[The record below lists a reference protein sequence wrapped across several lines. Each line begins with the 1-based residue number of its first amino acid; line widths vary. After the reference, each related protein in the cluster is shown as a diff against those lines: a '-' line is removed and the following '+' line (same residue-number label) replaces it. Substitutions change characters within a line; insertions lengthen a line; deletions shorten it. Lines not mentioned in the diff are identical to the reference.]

1 MRYIT
6 FDAPGEPEVLRVAR
20 TEAPLARSGDVVIA
34 VEAAGVCRADT
45 LQRRGAYAPPSGASS
60 VLGLEVAG
68 AITTVGSDVSEWSA
82 GDRVCAL
89 CNGGGYAETVIVPAG
104 QALPIPAGWNAIE
117 AATLPENMFT
127 VYDAIFTRARLR
139 AGETILVHGASS
151 GIGTTAVMLARAF
164 GARVIGT
171 AGSAEKCEAS
181 VRLGADRAIDYRNED
196 FVTEALSATDGRGV
210 DVILDIVGGDY
221 LARDI
226 RCLAL
231 DGRVACIASAR
242 GRTCEIDLAT
252 FLSRRATIFGS
263 SLRPRS
269 GEQKAAIAHELAH
282 RVWPLL
288 PARDRIIPVIDS
300 VFSFEDVVQ
309 AHARMESSLHIG
321 KIVLIP

>member
-20 TEAPLARSGDVVIA
+20 TEAPLPRSGDIAVA

-68 AITTVGSDVSEWSA
+68 TITAVGSDVSEWRV

-89 CNGGGYAETVIVPAG
+89 CNGGGYAQTVIVPAG
-104 QALPIPAGWNAIE
+104 QALPIPAGWTAIE
-117 AATLPENMFT
+117 AAALPENMFT
-127 VYDAIFTRARLR
+127 VYDNIFTRARLR

-171 AGSAEKCEAS
+171 AGSAQKCEAS
-181 VRLGADRAIDYRNED
+181 IRLGADRAIDYRNED
-196 FVTEALSATDGRGV
+196 FVTQALDATDGRGV

-221 LARDI
+221 LARDM

-231 DGRVACIASAR
+231 DGRIACIASAR
-242 GRTCEIDLAT
+242 GRTSEIDLAVL
-252 FLSRRATIFGS
+252 LSRRATILGS
-263 SLRPRS
+263 GLRPRS
-269 GEQKAAIAHELAH
+269 GEQKAAIAHELAV

-288 PARDRIIPVIDS
+288 PARDRIVPVIDS
-300 VFSFEDVVQ
+300 VFPIEDVVQ

-321 KIVLIP
+321 KIVLVP

>member
-1 MRYIT
+1 M
-6 FDAPGEPEVLRVAR
+6 LRVAR
-20 TEAPLARSGDVVIA
+20 TEAPLARSGDIVIA
-34 VEAAGVCRADT
+34 ADAAGVCRADI
-45 LQRRGAYAPPSGASS
+45 LQRRGAYAPPAGASS

-68 AITTVGSDVSEWSA
+68 TITAVGPDVSEWSA

-89 CNGGGYAETVIVPAG
+89 CNGGGYAEAVVVPAG
-104 QALPIPAGWNAIE
+104 QALPIPAGWSAIE

-127 VYDAIFTRARLR
+127 VYDSIFTRARLR

-164 GARVIGT
+164 GARVIAT
-171 AGSAEKCEAS
+171 AGSPEKCEAC
-181 VRLGADRAIDYRNED
+181 VALGADCAIDYRQED
-196 FVTEALSATDGRGV
+196 FVTQTLGATDGRGA

-221 LARDI
+221 LARDM

-231 DGRVACIASAR
+231 DGRIACIASAR

-252 FLSRRATIFGS
+252 LLSRRATIFGS

-269 GEQKAAIAHELAH
+269 GEQKAAIAHALREC
-282 RVWPLL
+282 VWPLL
-288 PARDRIIPVIDS
+288 PARDRIIPVVDS
-300 VFSFEDVVQ
+300 VFPFEGVVQ

-321 KIVLIP
+321 KIVLVP